1 MKNTLIISLMLLMN
15 YCVHGQAFTWMQ
27 KTPMPLPSGTYSA
40 VSFTINDLIYVAGGC
55 NEGLDSNYASLW
67 QYDPATDAWI
77 QMADM
82 PDGGTYGSSAF
93 VIGGEGYV
101 FTGWHRVVGSNPIPT
116 DFSYKYNPVSNTWID
131 VQAFPINRYTCVAF
145 ELNGKGYLGTG
156 YSPLTN
162 DWWEY
167 DTTTDSWT
175 QMASMPG
182 TVRQAS
188 HGFVLNGFGYVCMGG
203 QYQVNYSDMW
213 QYDATANSWTQKA
226 NYPDTARSSGST
238 FVLNGKAYLVGGSN
252 YQGTPFASIYS
263 YDPNVDQWTFVEY
276 FPGGPRL
283 QMITA
288 TANGKVYMGQ
298 GSYTPQVTFDYL
310 TANDWW
316 ECSIADANTISGKL
330 FIDFNNNFT
339 QDAVD
344 PSMGNRLVSETT
356 SGRFTFSRADGSYDL
371 YVPGSGNFIITTD
384 SFGYYSPVP
393 SSHAISFAG
402 INETDSLNDFA
413 FQASTT
419 INDLCVSI
427 SPLGN
432 FRAGMDGSYVINYE
446 NSGTT
451 ILTPIITFFNDTN
464 VVYVTSSVTP
474 TVIATDSVVWDQLPA
489 LSPFQSGS
497 LTVTVNVN
505 QTVPIGTELDVSV
518 RVDPITDDN
527 NPLCNIAYWKQ
538 ETTGSYDPNDIL
550 VNRKNIFVAELASQP
565 YLDYTINFQ
574 NTGNDTAFNV
584 DIINPFP
591 PTLDLTSV
599 EFVTSS
605 HPVVLRYIADYHS
618 LGFKF
623 NNILLPDSNINEA
636 LSHGFI
642 HYRAIPLTSL
652 NIGDVIE
659 NSAAIYFDFNAPV
672 LTNTVTTIVIDP
684 LGVPLVNGSQ
694 QDVIMYPNPTNGD
707 FKIKI
712 KSNATEESLVEVYDL
727 IGKKIISEKI
737 SLHDGINNL
746 RFANYNLRTGI
757 YLLKIKLKGKEFTQK
772 LNIVK

>member
-1 MKNTLIISLMLLMN
+1 MKKLLL
-15 YCVHGQAFTWMQ
+15 YLLLAFCFNKASAQTYVWTQ
-27 KTPMPLPSGTYSA
+27 KSDFGGGDRFAPFYFSIDDKGYVGCGVTFSGTTYQYTHRDFWEYNGALDLWTQMADFPDSCVSGASGFSIGTKGYVTTGWNPYQSKKTFEFDPGTNTWTQKSDFAGSA
-40 VSFTINDLIYVAGGC
+40 RYAASSFSIGDFAYTGMGYTPLTNDF
-55 NEGLDSNYASLW
+55 W
-67 QYDPATDAWI
+67 KYDPATDAWTQI
-77 QMADM
+77 AD
-82 PDGGTYGSSAF
+82 
-93 VIGGEGYV
+93 IGGLPRQAASSFSLNGYGYV
-101 FTGWHRVVGSNPIPT
+101 FGGTMALN
-116 DFSYKYNPVSNTWID
+116 D
-131 VQAFPINRYTCVAF
+131 VTN
-145 ELNGKGYLGTG
+145 EL
-156 YSPLTN
+156 
-162 DWWEY
+162 
-167 DTTTDSWT
+167 
-175 QMASMPG
+175 
-182 TVRQAS
+182 
-188 HGFVLNGFGYVCMGG
+188 
-203 QYQVNYSDMW
+203 W
-213 QYDATANSWTQKA
+213 QYDPLSNQWTQKA
-226 NYPDTARSSGST
+226 AMPGPGRYGAAAFSMNGLG
-238 FVLNGKAYLVGGSN
+238 FVGLGNDLSN
-252 YQGTPFASIYS
+252 IYS
-263 YDPNVDQWTFVEY
+263 DFYCYNPTTDTWIQIASVPFNGRYEGFSFSFDNAGFI
-276 FPGGPRL
+276 GGGTGSDVPTTNIFHDLWRL
-283 QMITA
+283 E
-288 TANGKVYMGQ
+288 
-298 GSYTPQVTFDYL
+298 L
-310 TANDWW
+310 L
-316 ECSIADANTISGKL
+316 DANTITGKL
-330 FIDFNNNFT
+330 FYDFNNNLS
-339 QDAVD
+339 QDAGE
-344 PSMGNRLVSETT
+344 PPLKNKLVSESTT
-356 SGRFTFSRADGSYDL
+356 GRISFSGPDGSYNL
-371 YVPGSGNFIITTD
+371 AVLTSGNFIITTD

-672 LTNTVTTIVIDP
+672 LTNTVTTTVIDP
-684 LGVPLVNGSQ
+684 LGVPLVIGSQ

-757 YLLKIKLKGKEFTQK
+757 YLLKIKLKDKEFTQK